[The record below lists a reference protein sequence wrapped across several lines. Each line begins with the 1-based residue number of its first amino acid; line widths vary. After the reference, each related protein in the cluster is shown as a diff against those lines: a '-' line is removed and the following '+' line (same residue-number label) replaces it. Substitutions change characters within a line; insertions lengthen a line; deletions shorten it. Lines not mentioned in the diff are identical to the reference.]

1 MERENHIKFPK
12 LPIFWKSEI
21 WSWLTLN
28 HVPNPKFPLL
38 SLFSI
43 PLPPSPSPIPHLHP
57 NKKIPLLATSS
68 QSPFKKI
75 KVTI

>member
-1 MERENHIKFPK
+1 MILIDAESCSQPQIPS
-12 LPIFWKSEI
+12 P
-21 WSWLTLN
+21 
-28 HVPNPKFPLL
+28 FPLL
-38 SLFSI
+38 HS
-43 PLPPSPSPIPHLHP
+43 PPPIPHLNP